1 MFLNIDEFLTV
12 PPQMPRLS
20 TRVRTSSTASNK
32 RPLLVRQQHR
42 NQVGKHWVYLYGYYC
57 MLLCLASRSSTFTR
71 ALTTTRAPF
80 PRTSSFVTST
90 YSTTRRIASPL
101 HITMSLQQEQQ
112 QQQEETLVVT
122 HEKAKLIPSTH
133 SSLSKAGKRL
143 AEGDLVSFP
152 TETVY
157 GLGCHALNPH
167 AIAKVFA
174 AKERPLTDPLI
185 VHVTDTTAALNLWQ
199 AFASADDNLEA
210 QLLTL
215 LTGHFWP
222 GPLTIVA
229 QANPSVPSTL
239 MANTGYVAC
248 RSPRHVIARALIAA
262 SGVPIAAP
270 SANKFGHVSPTKA
283 SHVWDDLKGEDVWIV
298 DPDLDGEDGDQP
310 TQDQGGSVCNV
321 GVESTVAKIEM
332 SSSASGTIT
341 ILRHGAV
348 SAKDLSNCLTSNVEL
363 QEAFTVQEKMQSTK
377 EDVSHVAPG
386 QTIRHY
392 SPNVLSYMISQC
404 RYDGKQA
411 SSSLDST
418 LTHEERTQLSKAVII
433 DWGGRLHALQPHALA
448 YRDVSPNDSSTEAA
462 ASVFETLRWSETV
475 DGAER
480 VYFPEIC
487 VEKEDEEEEQEALVL
502 AVKDRLTRAAS
513 GVVVDT
519 FI

>member
-1 MFLNIDEFLTV
+1 
-12 PPQMPRLS
+12 
-20 TRVRTSSTASNK
+20 
-32 RPLLVRQQHR
+32 
-42 NQVGKHWVYLYGYYC
+42 LYGYYC
-57 MLLCLASRSSTFTR
+57 MLLCFITSRSSTFTR
-71 ALTTTRAPF
+71 AFLPHTFSGRVPYSSTRKIALTPH
-80 PRTSSFVTST
+80 
-90 YSTTRRIASPL
+90 IA
-101 HITMSLQQEQQ
+101 MSLQQEQE
-112 QQQEETLVVT
+112 QQEETPPT

-133 SSLSKAGKRL
+133 TSLSKAGKRL
-143 AEGDLVSFP
+143 AEGNLVSFP

-157 GLGCHALNPH
+157 GLGCHALDPQ

-185 VHVTDTTAALNLWQ
+185 VHVTDSSATLNFWQ
-199 AFASADDNLEA
+199 AFESSKDNLEA
-210 QLLTL
+210 QLLKL

-229 QANPSVPSTL
+229 KANPSIPSTL

-248 RSPRHVIARALIAA
+248 RSPRHVIARELIEA

-283 SHVWDDLKGEDVWIV
+283 SHVWDDLKEEDVWIV
-298 DPDLDGEDGDQP
+298 DPELDEDGDQA
-310 TQDQGGSVCNV
+310 TKDHGSCVCNV

-332 SSSASGTIT
+332 NSVSSGIVT

-348 SAKDLSNCLTSNVEL
+348 SAKDLSICISSNVKL
-363 QEAFTVQEKMQSTK
+363 QQTFTIQEKMQSTK

-392 SPNVLSYMISQC
+392 SPNILSYMISQC
-404 RYDGKQA
+404 RYDCHHA
-411 SSSLDST
+411 TSSLDST

-433 DWGGRLHALQPHALA
+433 DWGGRLNTLEPYALA
-448 YRDVSPNDSSTEAA
+448 YRDVSSNDCSTEAA

-475 DGAER
+475 NGAER
-480 VYFPEIC
+480 VYFPDIC
-487 VEKEDEEEEQEALVL
+487 VQEADQNEKEQEALVL

-513 GVVVDT
+513 GVIVDT

>member
-1 MFLNIDEFLTV
+1 M
-12 PPQMPRLS
+12 
-20 TRVRTSSTASNK
+20 
-32 RPLLVRQQHR
+32 
-42 NQVGKHWVYLYGYYC
+42 YLYGYYC
-57 MLLCLASRSSTFTR
+57 MLLCLTSRSSTFTR
-71 ALTTTRAPF
+71 ALTITTRAVF
-80 PRTSSFVTST
+80 PRTTSSFVTKT
-90 YSTTRRIASPL
+90 YSTTRTIASPL

-112 QQQEETLVVT
+112 QEQKQQQQEETLAVT

-133 SSLSKAGKRL
+133 SSLSKAGTRL

-167 AIAKVFA
+167 AIAKVFE

-185 VHVTDTTAALNLWQ
+185 VHVTDTTAAWNLWQ
-199 AFASADDNLEA
+199 AFASNNDDDDDNHNLEA

-229 QANPSVPSTL
+229 HANPSVPSTL

-298 DPDLDGEDGDQP
+298 DPDLEENGDQP
-310 TQDQGGSVCNV
+310 TLNQGGSGCNV

-348 SAKDLSNCLTSNVEL
+348 SAKDLSNCLTSSVEL

-392 SPNVLSYMISQC
+392 SPNILSYMISQC
-404 RYDGKQA
+404 RYDGHQA

-448 YRDVSPNDSSTEAA
+448 YRDVSPNDSSAEAA

-487 VEKEDEEEEQEALVL
+487 VEKKDEEEEQEALVL